1 MCFIFEPNA
10 HIASHHFAL
19 KEQEGVAVLVEEE
32 RRPAICHGTVH
43 PKSEMCHNE
52 VDIGGNKRGRFTK
65 LPSLT
70 WHSSTGHERSAPF
83 SPAPTDII

>member
-19 KEQEGVAVLVEEE
+19 KEQDGVSVLVEEE
-32 RRPAICHGTVH
+32 RRPAFCHGTVH
-43 PKSEMCHNE
+43 PKSETRHNE
-52 VDIGGNKRGRFTK
+52 VDSGGKKCGRFTK

-70 WHSSTGHERSAPF
+70 RHSSTGHERSAPLF
-83 SPAPTDII
+83 SCTH